1 MLELSVSLLMM
12 SGMYI
17 SENIPFRCVFDRFI
31 TLKKENGRKGKV
43 YKCIIEKNIE
53 KVVWSYRYITKNT
66 VEREGLYVDYGQ
78 KNTLKNCWGT
88 KWKLNRWRKRREK
101 IVKSGLIIHLERLKN
116 KNSGPRFRPGK
127 KWWTCRGGEW
137 YIY

>member
-1 MLELSVSLLMM
+1 MLELSVFLLMM

-53 KVVWSYRYITKNT
+53 KVV
-66 VEREGLYVDYGQ
+66 
-78 KNTLKNCWGT
+78 
-88 KWKLNRWRKRREK
+88 
-101 IVKSGLIIHLERLKN
+101 
-116 KNSGPRFRPGK
+116 
-127 KWWTCRGGEW
+127 
-137 YIY
+137 